1 MMSQAPFIRW
11 RTTQSGAVL
20 VTGLVFLVVLT
31 MFVLAL
37 VRSGTLEERMAR
49 NSRDQLVAR
58 EAAESLLRDAE
69 STLFT
74 SAPFDPYEHTQFS
87 KTCANG
93 YCFKPAATHTWDRI
107 DWTSTQTTRGFTNNR
122 VIDRL
127 TTQPRYV
134 VEIITKPV
142 RPSSAQPCEPGVARL
157 TARAQGNTG
166 AIAIVQTTVRF
177 AVFSKNCD

>member
-1 MMSQAPFIRW
+1 MMSQAPFIRS
-11 RTTQSGAVL
+11 RAAQSGAVL

-58 EAAESLLRDAE
+58 EAAEALLRDAE

-74 SAPFDPYEHTQFS
+74 SAPFDAYEHTQFT
-87 KTCANG
+87 KTCAGG
-93 YCFKPAATHTWDRI
+93 YCFKPAATHTWDKL
-107 DWTSTQTTRGFTNNR
+107 DWTSTLITRGFTNGR
-122 VIDRL
+122 LIDGL
-127 TTQPRYV
+127 TTQPRYI
-134 VEIITKPV
+134 VEILTRPV
-142 RPSSAQPCEPGVARL
+142 RPNSSQPCSPGVARL

-166 AIAIVQTTVRF
+166 AVAIVQTTVRF
-177 AVFSKNCD
+177 AVFSNSCD

>member
-1 MMSQAPFIRW
+1 MMYQAPFIRS
-11 RTTQSGAVL
+11 RATQSGAVL

-58 EAAESLLRDAE
+58 EAAEALLRDAE
-69 STLFT
+69 ATLFT
-74 SAPFDPYEHTQFS
+74 APPFDSYEHTRFTA
-87 KTCANG
+87 TCADG
-93 YCFKPAATHTWDRI
+93 FCFKPAATHTWDRI
-107 DWTSTQTTRGFTNNR
+107 DWTSVQATRGFSGGR
-122 VIDRL
+122 VIDAL

-134 VEIITKPV
+134 VEILTKPAK
-142 RPSSAQPCEPGVARL
+142 PSSAMPCSPGVARL

-177 AVFSKNCD
+177 AVFSNNCD

>member
-1 MMSQAPFIRW
+1 MMYQAPFIRG
-11 RTTQSGAVL
+11 RATQSGAVL

-58 EAAESLLRDAE
+58 EAAEAVLRDAE
-69 STLFT
+69 ATLFT
-74 SAPFDPYEHTQFS
+74 APPFDRYEHTRFT
-87 KTCANG
+87 KTCTDG
-93 YCFKPAATHTWDRI
+93 YCFKPAPTHTWDKI
-107 DWTSTQTTRGFTNNR
+107 DWKSEQLTRTFSGTR
-122 VIDRL
+122 TISDL
-127 TTQPRYV
+127 TTQPRYI
-134 VEIITKPV
+134 VEIITQPVKPN
-142 RPSSAQPCEPGVARL
+142 SSTPCTPGVARI

-177 AVFSKNCD
+177 AVFSNSCD